1 MSHDFTR
8 LSFFVRALAAAGCEV
23 VVCDDGLQHYRL
35 RRDVE
40 IEVWQTGISRLEEAT
55 LKRVLLSY
63 RDGFTT
69 EEYSYIAN
77 AGVIHVP
84 MPAFGAMILY
94 HKCEDTVSE
103 K

>member
-1 MSHDFTR
+1 MADRYQPS
-8 LSFFVRALAAAGCEV
+8 G
-23 VVCDDGLQHYRL
+23 GKQP
-35 RRDVE
+35 
-40 IEVWQTGISRLEEAT
+40 
-55 LKRVLLSY
+55 LKRILLTY

-94 HKCEDTVSE
+94 HKCDDTVSE

>member
-1 MSHDFTR
+1 MCYGRFSNDEQMIVILNNR
-8 LSFFVRALAAAGCEV
+8 
-23 VVCDDGLQHYRL
+23 DYD
-35 RRDVE
+35 RDVE

-55 LKRVLLSY
+55 LKRILLTY

-94 HKCEDTVSE
+94 HKCDDTVSE